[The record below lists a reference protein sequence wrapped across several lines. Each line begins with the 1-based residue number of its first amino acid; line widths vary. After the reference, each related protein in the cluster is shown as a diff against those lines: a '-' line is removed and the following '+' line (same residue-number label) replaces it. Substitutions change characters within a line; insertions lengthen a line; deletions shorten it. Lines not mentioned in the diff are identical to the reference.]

1 MRSWS
6 DLTTSSTIRNVVS
19 NSLRGGGQGE
29 NIVIDARGTTLSL
42 ESAQQGVA
50 RALGVA
56 GDRIKEITTLAVVD
70 GHGLEDDG
78 GIHFSNYEQQVSF
91 TLPLYAGRLEPV
103 TGREL
108 CRSLALALAA
118 VICEGARAECIV
130 VEELQKILGEFRSEL

>member
-1 MRSWS
+1 MSYEASVFIKGPTGAELLRLLRDRLDTNLASAKREPNS
-6 DLTTSSTIRNVVS
+6 PSVVQ
-19 NSLRGGGQGE
+19 LFG
-29 NIVIDARGTTLSL
+29 L
-42 ESAQQGVA
+42 
-50 RALGVA
+50 
-56 GDRIKEITTLAVVD
+56 TLAVVD

-91 TLPLYAGRLEPV
+91 TLYAGRLEPV

-130 VEELQKILGEFRSEL
+130 VEELQTILGEFRSEV